1 MRHAEKRLR
10 VIRLLLVWQLCS
22 AVFAGIVGLYWGMAA
37 ATGALA
43 GGLIVWLPNC
53 YFAFRAFRFRGARAA
68 RQIVRSFYA
77 GAAGKMLLSAAL
89 FTLVFVN
96 LRPLNAAAVFL
107 GFAFVQAVN
116 WIVPLAI
123 GRGDS
128 ERGELNR

>member
-1 MRHAEKRLR
+1 MRQADKRLR
-10 VIRLLLVWQLCS
+10 VIRLLLVWQLCG
-22 AVFAGIVGLYWGMAA
+22 AVFAGAVGLYWGLAGAM
-37 ATGALA
+37 GALA

-107 GFAFVQAVN
+107 GFAFVQVVN
-116 WIVPLAI
+116 WVVPLAI
-123 GRGDS
+123 GRGES
-128 ERGELNR
+128 GRAELKR